1 MNFRILHRP
10 SGRADRI
17 RFQDTTSGLIDA
29 TVLRIITG
37 DAIVT
42 RMQINGDQ
50 GRCLMQIVDT
60 LGDPPGDVNP
70 SLSGVWEQN
79 SPAIILQATGLADL
93 DISGP
98 VATGSDSTDTTE
110 PYSWLPGS
118 LITYTGGLDQWITDF
133 KAAYAADNTLRATM
147 VLDDGVAGPQAHTAD
162 AGDVAWAFDIPQPTA
177 TRVSTR
183 KTADAGDVAWAFD
196 IPQPTATRVSTR
208 KMGDAGDAAWT
219 FDIPQVSGTRVAA
232 PRAPN
237 PPRNVTLEDIG
248 QTFAFVS
255 WDVPSD
261 DGGSD
266 ITGYDV
272 RVGTGAWTDTGTS
285 AREYRI
291 GSLSPGTNY
300 IIIVRAKNATGN
312 SAASVALSI
321 TTAEVVVPTVPR
333 HFRAEPTGETGIDLH
348 WDAPQS
354 DGGGA
359 LTEYEICVIDE
370 DGTAQPFEPTDDAGT
385 TWRVRGLAIG
395 HRYGFRVRAVNA
407 AGRGP
412 QSPLVYQIPIR
423 TPARVVPE
431 GQRLPL
437 LDVDR
442 QSLIVRLNDIDCRVR
457 VWWQPWDE
465 AWYASIEV
473 PTNTRISEGR
483 RLAVDAGILD
493 RIPSDLGGNVVC
505 RPIGS
510 TDVTLDPKRD
520 AWRVPSHGLVWEP
533 DQA

>member
-1 MNFRILHRP
+1 MTRISVELPDFTEP

-17 RFQDTTSGLIDA
+17 RFQDTVSGLIDA

-50 GRCLMQIVDT
+50 DRCLMQIVET

-110 PYSWLPGS
+110 PYSWQPGS

-162 AGDVAWAFDIPQPTA
+162 AGDVAWTFDIPQPTA
-177 TRVSTR
+177 TLVSTR
-183 KTADAGDVAWAFD
+183 KT
-196 IPQPTATRVSTR
+196 
-208 KMGDAGDAAWT
+208 GDAGDAAWA
-219 FDIPQVSGTRVAA
+219 FDIPQVSGTRMAA
-232 PRAPN
+232 PGAPS
-237 PPRNVTLEDIG
+237 PPRDVTLEDIG

-300 IIIVRAKNATGN
+300 RIIVRAKNATGN

-333 HFRAEPTGETGIDLH
+333 HFRAEPTGKTGIDL
-348 WDAPQS
+348 
-354 DGGGA
+354 A
-359 LTEYEICVIDE
+359 LGC
-370 DGTAQPFEPTDDAGT
+370 
-385 TWRVRGLAIG
+385 
-395 HRYGFRVRAVNA
+395 
-407 AGRGP
+407 
-412 QSPLVYQIPIR
+412 
-423 TPARVVPE
+423 PAE
-431 GQRLPL
+431 
-437 LDVDR
+437 
-442 QSLIVRLNDIDCRVR
+442 
-457 VWWQPWDE
+457 
-465 AWYASIEV
+465 
-473 PTNTRISEGR
+473 R
-483 RLAVDAGILD
+483 R
-493 RIPSDLGGNVVC
+493 R
-505 RPIGS
+505 R
-510 TDVTLDPKRD
+510 R
-520 AWRVPSHGLVWEP
+520 SHGIRNLR
-533 DQA
+533 D